1 MHIMYVKLSNAYW
14 TWIFLVDD
22 KKYSDKS
29 KKKKKKHGQ
38 PTEELLGRLTIP
50 HEIDGK
56 FTRTSMSKSLRVARS
71 HRGGNQSRGRDFE
84 GLSGG
89 GGSEDR
95 PHALG
100 VAKCWE
106 LGMN

>member
-1 MHIMYVKLSNAYW
+1 MPIEHEY
-14 TWIFLVDD
+14 FLLMTRNTVI
-22 KKYSDKS
+22 KA

-100 VAKCWE
+100 VAKC
-106 LGMN
+106 